1 MWERRYRGGGG
12 RDRRISAAPGEGG
25 RRWSVEDPIPTI
37 IAEPGVR
44 GLRWRVECSSRARER
59 ECLVA
64 AAVGEG
70 KNAGKDSFWAGLAGT
85 LGLF

>member
-1 MWERRYRGGGG
+1 VAGVAETAASPRPPEKAAAGG
-12 RDRRISAAPGEGG
+12 RWRIPFPPLLQSLACAVCGG
-25 RRWSVEDPIPTI
+25 ASSVH
-37 IAEPGVR
+37 
-44 GLRWRVECSSRARER
+44 RARAR

>member
-1 MWERRYRGGGG
+1 VAGVAETAASPRPPEKAAAGG
-12 RDRRISAAPGEGG
+12 RWRIPFPPLLQSLACG
-25 RRWSVEDPIPTI
+25 
-37 IAEPGVR
+37 
-44 GLRWRVECSSRARER
+44 WRVECSSRARER